1 MKNRKWILILWIA
14 AIVFPLNW
22 LRRESTFVRQNFDA
36 AFQAEW
42 VHIVMHLILFAG
54 LVVLLLSALRLP
66 RTPRSALVALVIL
79 LAVAVTQE
87 MLQLQV
93 KARPFGGPEW
103 FDLGVDLVGGAIGW
117 WVHGKISKR
126 RAFEKT
132 RG

>member
-1 MKNRKWILILWIA
+1 
-14 AIVFPLNW
+14 
-22 LRRESTFVRQNFDA
+22 
-36 AFQAEW
+36 
-42 VHIVMHLILFAG
+42 
-54 LVVLLLSALRLP
+54 
-66 RTPRSALVALVIL
+66 
-79 LAVAVTQE
+79 VAVTQE